1 MGRSSDRSLQICA
14 LEVMHFVN
22 NPIDEPIPAPIALH
36 LINAGFASGDL
47 SYTYQMSGVFAQLFE
62 VLERAYDR
70 PFDGD
75 NVNTARFT
83 KP

>member
-1 MGRSSDRSLQICA
+1 
-14 LEVMHFVN
+14 
-22 NPIDEPIPAPIALH
+22 
-36 LINAGFASGDL
+36 
-47 SYTYQMSGVFAQLFE
+47 MSGVFAQLFE

-83 KP
+83 KATGPNAAAG